1 MKRKPVLCEV
11 IPSGCLL
18 GCQVKLLKKKK
29 NVSTPNT
36 TRMRKYKSHQNV
48 LVPLVLLTIECI

>member
-36 TRMRKYKSHQNV
+36 TGIRKYKSHQKCARS
-48 LVPLVLLTIECI
+48 PGTINN